1 MADSGTPAGV
11 EASEQGAGRLGHR
24 AAPSILCGEEAVQTI
39 KPAAGTQPAPHSFP
53 SVLGFTAPAVVTAVP
68 PLVTPPQRLRRR
80 RGLLSAT
87 RRNWILFRWVP
98 PAHRNH

>member
-11 EASEQGAGRLGHR
+11 GASSQGAGRLGHR
-24 AAPSILCGEEAVQTI
+24 AAPSSLCGEEAVQSI

-53 SVLGFTAPAVVTAVP
+53 SVPGFTAPASSPPFP

-87 RRNWILFRWVP
+87 RRYWIPSHWVF